1 MAEPPPKKSP
11 VSTSAKNEQV
21 AALIS
26 TDDSSLSRDAQAKVG
41 SQLRS
46 MYDDVE
52 KESVPERFAHLIREL
67 DAQAEV
73 ERSEPAAPV
82 AATPPASKVSETS
95 PTSKVTEPKPQPS
108 LWGRL
113 LALFGFGRSQ

>member
-52 KESVPERFAHLIREL
+52 KESVPERFAHLLKEL
-67 DAQAEV
+67 EGEAAA
-73 ERSEPAAPV
+73 ERSEPAA
-82 AATPPASKVSETS
+82 AATATS
-95 PTSKVTEPKPQPS
+95 PTSKVTEPKPELS
-108 LWGRL
+108 VWGRL
-113 LALFGFGRSQ
+113 LGLFGFRRSQ